1 MMVEAIAAINI
12 LLSMINPPSWLV
24 ISTRKAQRQGPVP
37 APLLK
42 GCVQLSATRR
52 AGGAPRRPRNVGK

>member
-12 LLSMINPPSWLV
+12 LLNMMNPPSGLV
-24 ISTRKAQRQGPVP
+24 ISTPKVQRQGPVP

-42 GCVQLSATRR
+42 GCVQLFAARR
-52 AGGAPRRPRNVGK
+52 AGGAARRPRNLGK